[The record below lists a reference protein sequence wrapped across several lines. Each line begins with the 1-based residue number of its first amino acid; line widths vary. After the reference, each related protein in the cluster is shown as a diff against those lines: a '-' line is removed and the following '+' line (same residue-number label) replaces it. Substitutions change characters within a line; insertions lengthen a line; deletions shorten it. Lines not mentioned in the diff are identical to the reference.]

1 MTKGALGVNY
11 NGPGSTVVD
20 EIPELGTDMFAS
32 RAVSIQYFLSKDK
45 TDKDVI
51 TSVNQTL

>member
-1 MTKGALGVNY
+1 MTKGALGVKY

-20 EIPELGTDMFAS
+20 EIPALGTDMFAS